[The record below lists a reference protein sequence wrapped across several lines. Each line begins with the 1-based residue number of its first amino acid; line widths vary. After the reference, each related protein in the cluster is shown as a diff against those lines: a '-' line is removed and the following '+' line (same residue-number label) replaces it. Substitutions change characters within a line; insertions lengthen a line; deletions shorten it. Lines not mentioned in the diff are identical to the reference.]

1 MTEEIEKTEAMEE
14 TAATEQKAE
23 EIKNLDLREALVDE
37 IKLDWLID
45 YPTFAQQLHAM
56 VNDPAFIQLR
66 RKQDE
71 ANIFSIVGQTNTERW
86 HSSFLAWLLN
96 PEGSHGLNYFP
107 LKNLL
112 MFMYKE
118 ATEKQRN
125 DLNLPDPYVLDA
137 GIFCNSQVQPTNK
150 GKLKLPEVTVNYTF
164 EKGGKKYEEEKC
176 SFDIALSADITFPS
190 IETEQKRRFIFI
202 CENKVD
208 SPEGKKTA
216 AKFPQT
222 KIYADFWVKEEKEKR
237 TNTTAFFPLDS
248 TNNFYSKGVKSHL
261 ALLFLSARGDTAHD
275 KRFISM
281 TYTELYE
288 SILLPALKH
297 PDLSTSGRYLL
308 EEYIKVLDVEGYIV
322 SNVTK
327 GFLKNIFDRHL
338 ETFKSYL
345 RYRFFFELPEDI
357 TEKAD
362 KLKAL
367 CWLNQFAGMKHFVVR
382 QKSVGINCRTI
393 THVDFRNNDWK
404 YTPARTDVFNCPIGI
419 IKAHY
424 DTYIDQWKNKKNEDP
439 IDLFSEFWKSEILD
453 KRDSDIKKYIN
464 AFDSRYEDT
473 LSFIMDGFVK
483 LMERDKDYNLFC
495 GVIPVLSKNSTN
507 YGYLRFCK
515 HLTQNE
521 NDKELYSGLYFKDD
535 SEFQHCISI
544 NLKDPMRPVFHYE
557 EKTEMSG
564 YQICNIIA
572 DKLDKGKT
580 EDRNYTWVQYL
591 GVKIE
596 EKVGACHRP
605 EWTKIASLSKSDFE
619 NKKEKKSK
627 QKMVDKNDCPCNE
640 IKEQE

>member
-1 MTEEIEKTEAMEE
+1 MTEELEKTETMEE

-23 EIKNLDLREALVDE
+23 EIKNLDPREALVDE

-125 DLNLPDPYVLDA
+125 DLNLPDPYVLDV
-137 GIFCNSQVQPTNK
+137 GIFCNSQVQPASK
-150 GKLKLPEVTVNYTF
+150 GKIKMPEVTVNYTF

-216 AKFPQT
+216 EKFPQT
-222 KIYADFWVKEEKEKR
+222 KIYADFWVKEGKS
-237 TNTTAFFPLDS
+237 TNKTAFFPLDS

-261 ALLFLSARGDTAHD
+261 ALLFLSARGDRALD
-275 KRFISM
+275 DRFINM
-281 TYTELYE
+281 TYVELYE
-288 SILLPALKH
+288 NILLPALKH

-367 CWLNQFAGMKHFVVR
+367 CWLNQFAGMEYFVVR
-382 QKSVGINCRTI
+382 QKTAGINCRKI
-393 THVDFRNNDWK
+393 TSVDFRNNKWEYEPTGK
-404 YTPARTDVFNCPIGI
+404 DVFKCPIGI
-419 IKAHY
+419 IKKHY
-424 DTYIDQWKNKKNEDP
+424 DAYNDKEKNKKNEDSG
-439 IDLFSEFWKSEILD
+439 DLFPNFWKSKILD
-453 KRDSDIKKYIN
+453 KRDTNIKDYIN

-483 LMERDKDYNLFC
+483 LMNEDKDYNLFC

-507 YGYLRFCK
+507 YDYLRLCK
-515 HLTQNE
+515 HLTKE
-521 NDKELYSGLYFKDD
+521 NKNGEKLYSGLYFKEDTGF
-535 SEFQHCISI
+535 SRCISI
-544 NLKDPMRPVFHYE
+544 NLKDPMRPVFHLKDDDK
-557 EKTEMSG
+557 KTEMSG

-572 DKLDKGKT
+572 GNDKEKT
-580 EDRNYTWVQYL
+580 EYRNYTWVQYL
-591 GVKIE
+591 GVKIKE
-596 EKVGACHRP
+596 NVGTCAP
-605 EWTKIASLSKSDFE
+605 EWKNIASLSKSDFFKSE
-619 NKKEKKSK
+619 REKNKSQKE
-627 QKMVDKNDCPCNE
+627 DKNDCSCNE
-640 IKEQE
+640 IKDQE